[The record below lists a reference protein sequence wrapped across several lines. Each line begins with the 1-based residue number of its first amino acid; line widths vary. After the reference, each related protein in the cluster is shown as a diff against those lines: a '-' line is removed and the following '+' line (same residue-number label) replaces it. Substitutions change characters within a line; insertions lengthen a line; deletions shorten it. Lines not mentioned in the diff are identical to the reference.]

1 MIRAY
6 GLTGGIGSGKS
17 TAASMLADLGAA
29 VIDADAIS
37 HAVTQPDGVA
47 LPAIRAA
54 FGATVAPDGGGLDR
68 AALRE
73 RVFQDPA
80 ARARLEAILHPLIGV
95 EMDRQLAVARGPYA
109 LLVVPLLFETG
120 RLVDR
125 MRAVVVVDC
134 AEALQIARAGARSGL
149 SPEAVRAVMAAQWPR
164 WRRLQ
169 AADEVLWNGADRQAL
184 AEQCRLLH
192 GRLAGQ

>member
-1 MIRAY
+1 MIPAY

-17 TAASMLADLGAA
+17 TAASMLAEFGAT

-37 HAVTQPDGVA
+37 HAATQPGGAA

-54 FGATVAPDGGGLDR
+54 FGGSVAPEGAGLDR

-73 RVFQDPA
+73 CVFRDA
-80 ARARLEAILHPLIGV
+80 GARARLEAILHPLIGA
-95 EMDRQLAVARGPYA
+95 EMDRQLALAQGAYA

-125 MRAVVVVDC
+125 VRAVVVVDC
-134 AEALQIARAGARSGL
+134 AEALQVARASARSGL
-149 SPEAVRAVMAAQWPR
+149 DPEAVRAVMAAQWPR

-169 AADEVLWNGADRQAL
+169 AADEVLWNGSDRQAL
-184 AEQCRLLH
+184 GAQCQRLHDRLI
-192 GRLAGQ
+192 GR